1 MPAYEYLA
9 LDVRGKEKKGFLEAE
24 TARLARQLL
33 RQQSL
38 TPLEVNETNAGGKS
52 RGKSNVGGGAT
63 NFRGGLKSNDLALI
77 TRQIATLSAAG
88 TPLEEALSAVS
99 RQTEK
104 PRIKALMLSVRSRV
118 LEGHTLASALGDY
131 PKVFPEIY
139 QATVAAGEQSG
150 HLDAVL
156 ERLADYTEERQVSQS
171 VIKKALI
178 YPTMLVVASI
188 LIVSF
193 LLAYVVPQVVQ
204 VFDGLNQEL
213 PTLTQIMLASSAFVR
228 NWGLVIAG
236 ITFVTIVL
244 FRRAMQGEAFKT
256 RVHGFL
262 LKVPLIKKL
271 IRGHN
276 TAQFANTL
284 SILASSGVPVL
295 EALEIS
301 AAVITSRPM
310 RSAVQTAA
318 SQVREGATL
327 GNSLE
332 KTGYFPPMLL
342 HLIAS
347 GEQSG
352 ELPHMLGKAAIHQER
367 ELNSAMSLFL
377 GLFEPVVILIMGGV
391 VLTIVLGILLPIF
404 EMNQLVG

>member
-1 MPAYEYLA
+1 MAAFEYIA
-9 LDVRGKEKKGFLEAE
+9 LDVRGKEQKGYLEAE
-24 TARLARQLL
+24 TARLARQQL

-38 TPLEVNETNAGGKS
+38 TPLEINETSGSAGKARDKGDRAS
-52 RGKSNVGGGAT
+52 AAS
-63 NFRGGLKSNDLALI
+63 FRGGIKTNDLALI
-77 TRQIATLSAAG
+77 TRQIATLTAAG

-104 PRIKALMLSVRSRV
+104 PRIKALMLSVRAKV
-118 LEGHTLASALGDY
+118 LEGHTLASALGDF

-139 QATVAAGEQSG
+139 RATVSAGEQSG

-156 ERLADYTEERQVSQS
+156 ERLADYTEERQASQAA
-171 VIKKALI
+171 IKKALI
-178 YPTMLVVASI
+178 YPAMLVVASV

-204 VFDGLNQEL
+204 VFDGLGQEL
-213 PTLTQIMLASSAFVR
+213 PTLTRIMLTSSDFVR
-228 NWGLVIAG
+228 EWGLVIVG
-236 ITFVTIVL
+236 IVFVTVVL
-244 FRRAMQGEAFKT
+244 FKRAMNGEAFKT

-262 LKVPLIKKL
+262 LKIPVVKKL

-295 EALEIS
+295 EALDI
-301 AAVITSRPM
+301 AAQVITSRPM

-327 GNSLE
+327 GTSLE

-342 HLIAS
+342 HLISS

-352 ELPHMLGKAAIHQER
+352 QLDHMLQKAAVHQER
-367 ELNSAMSLFL
+367 ELDSAMSLFL
-377 GLFEPVVILIMGGV
+377 GLFEPIVILVMGGV

-404 EMNQLVG
+404 EMNQLVS